1 MSCDAVRPCH
11 ALLCSSVQCGAVLLG
26 GEGESVPTVRGGQGQ
41 LHHHH
46 IGHGE
51 AHRCRRRGRE
61 EGGERLRVGSQ
72 LRAGGPVAGGLIISV
87 AALYIHIPC
96 VRLVFFISYE
106 GKIIQGVF
114 ITMDMIYSTAIKNE

>member
-72 LRAGGPVAGGLIISV
+72 LRSGGPVAGGLIISV
-87 AALYIHIPC
+87 AALYIDSQGTYTY
-96 VRLVFFISYE
+96 LVSGLYFSFLTRAKSYR
-106 GKIIQGVF
+106 
-114 ITMDMIYSTAIKNE
+114 ACL